1 MPITTPSGS
10 CLAASCLTS
19 RAFVDLATG
28 RFRATPPN
36 PALATAGHTPSDFDL
51 NPGYEANFVMPPVYR
66 LAAVLVAIV
75 ARAEPHVLFT
85 QRTATLSKH
94 AGQIAFPGGIVDASD
109 TGPLMTA
116 LRETHEE
123 VGLTPTLIKPL
134 GYLDC
139 YRTGTGYVITPV
151 VGLIEPGFELTLN
164 TREVESAFEV
174 PLAFLLDPA
183 NHQIDRRTIQGVE
196 RKFYAMP
203 HQDRY
208 IWGAT
213 AGIIRNMYERLF
225 HP

>member
-1 MPITTPSGS
+1 MPITTTSGTYPD
-10 CLAASCLTS
+10 ASCLTS
-19 RAFVDLATG
+19 GAFADLARSRLRT
-28 RFRATPPN
+28 TPPD
-36 PALATAGHTPSDFDL
+36 PALATVGHAPSDFDL

-66 LAAVLVAIV
+66 LAAVLMVIV

-85 QRTATLSKH
+85 QRTATLTKH
-94 AGQIAFPGGIVDASD
+94 AGQIAFPGGIVDAGD
-109 TGPLMTA
+109 TSPLMTA

-151 VGLIEPGFELTLN
+151 VGVIEPGFVLTLN
-164 TREVESAFEV
+164 AREVESAFEV

-183 NHQIDRRTIQGVE
+183 NHQIDRRTMQGIE
-196 RKFYAMP
+196 RQFYAIP
-203 HQDRY
+203 HQGRY

-213 AGIIRNMYERLF
+213 AGIIRNMYERLL

>member
-1 MPITTPSGS
+1 MHITTTNDTCPAQPHLTLEAVVV
-10 CLAASCLTS
+10 LASS
-19 RAFVDLATG
+19 
-28 RFRATPPN
+28 RFRVTPPD
-36 PALATAGHTPSDFDL
+36 PALATVGHTPSDFDL

-75 ARAEPHVLFT
+75 ARPEPHVLFT

-94 AGQIAFPGGIVDASD
+94 AGQIAFPGGIADAGD

-123 VGLTPTLIKPL
+123 VGLPPALIKPL
-134 GYLDC
+134 GYLDS

-151 VGLIEPGFELTLN
+151 VGVIEPGFELTLN
-164 TREVESAFEV
+164 AREVESSFEV
-174 PLAFLLDPA
+174 PLDFLMNPV

-196 RKFYAMP
+196 RQFYAIP
-203 HQDRY
+203 HQGRY

-213 AGIIRNMYERLF
+213 AGIIRNMYERLI

>member
-10 CLAASCLTS
+10 CPAASCLTS
-19 RAFVDLATG
+19 GAFVELAKTKL
-28 RFRATPPN
+28 RVTPPDS
-36 PALATAGHTPSDFDL
+36 ALAMAGHTPSDFDL

-75 ARAEPHVLFT
+75 ARAQPQVLFT

-94 AGQIAFPGGIVDASD
+94 AGQIAFPGGIADTGD

-116 LRETHEE
+116 LRETQEE
-123 VGLTPTLIKPL
+123 VGLTPSLIKPL

-151 VGLIEPGFELTLN
+151 VGLVEPGFLLTLN
-164 TREVESAFEV
+164 AREVESAFEV

-183 NHQIDRRTIQGVE
+183 NHQIDRRTMQGIE
-196 RKFYAMP
+196 RQFYAIP
-203 HQDRY
+203 HHGRY

-213 AGIIRNMYERLF
+213 AGIIRNMYERLL